1 VIEEAALTEPYVF
14 INGGQR
20 GLQVKLAPADA
31 VKALGAVT
39 TAIVAD

>member
-1 VIEEAALTEPYVF
+1 MEEAALAEPYVF

-39 TAIVAD
+39 AAIVAD